1 MMVVWMVQ
9 NEAQVVLMLFLME
22 KCTGY
27 SHFEAKVISG
37 PILAS
42 FLNSDRPLS
51 RI

>member
-1 MMVVWMVQ
+1 MMVE
-9 NEAQVVLMLFLME
+9 NEAQVVLMLSSTE

-37 PILAS
+37 LILAS